1 MMDETTINVESPGK
15 LILLGEYAVL
25 EQAPALVA
33 AVNRHCKVR
42 IESLYN
48 STFQVRTPNLNIPEI
63 QFILDEDGDAHFRT
77 NVDPKTQEQLHFVLA
92 ILKYVSQK
100 AGKIPG
106 ASISIDTTSFYHRV
120 TGNKF
125 GLGSSAALTVSLL
138 SGLMKY
144 IGKNISE
151 EDLYREA
158 FLAHRFAQGKMGSG
172 VDIAASTTGGI
183 ISYTMPQDPDQL
195 NGNIQKINRP
205 DSLYMACIWAGYAV
219 STRNFV
225 RNVQTYK
232 NEQPKAYDRLLG
244 TMTMLSDEGVKA
256 FAGNDTDGFLNII
269 SDFLE
274 CERQLGNNSG
284 TEIVSDVH
292 EEIYS
297 IVKAQGGTYKPSG
310 AGGGDIGIAFCNS
323 PECMEK
329 IRYAIED
336 SMFDLMNLEV
346 QNKGVQISER
356 KEIG

>member
-1 MMDETTINVESPGK
+1 MDETTISVKSPGK

-33 AVNRHCKVR
+33 AVNRHCKVQ

-63 QFILDEDGDAHFRT
+63 QFILDKDGDAHFRT
-77 NVDPKTQEQLHFVLA
+77 NVDSKTQEQLHFVLA

-106 ASISIDTTSFYHRV
+106 ASISIDTTSFYHRI

-125 GLGSSAALTVSLL
+125 GLGSSAALTVSLV

-144 IGKNISE
+144 IGKNITE
-151 EDLYREA
+151 EALYREA

-183 ISYTMPQDPDQL
+183 ISYTMPEDPEQL
-195 NGNIQKINRP
+195 NGNIQRIRRP
-205 DSLYMACIWAGYAV
+205 DNLYMACIWAGYAV

-225 RNVQTYK
+225 RNVHTYK
-232 NEQPKAYDRLLG
+232 NEQPKAYDKLLG
-244 TMTMLSDEGVKA
+244 TMSMLSREGVKA
-256 FAGNDTDGFLNII
+256 FAGNNSEAFLDII
-269 SDFLE
+269 SDFLD
-274 CERQLGNNSG
+274 CERQLGKSSG

-292 EEIYS
+292 EEISS

-323 PECMEK
+323 PERMEK
-329 IRYAIED
+329 ITSAVEG

-346 QNKGVQISER
+346 QDKGVQISER
-356 KEIG
+356 KEMG